1 MKMEQT
7 ECSETLAYKIHTPE
21 NHKKKITFNFKK
33 IKKRERKEKK
43 RKKRKKKKEKERKKR
58 KKERKKE
65 KQKTERIK
73 HSAIMFIAPARWFHI
88 AVGKLTFCSRPSQNI
103 IRCRH
108 A

>member
-65 KQKTERIK
+65 RKTKNRK
-73 HSAIMFIAPARWFHI
+73 N
-88 AVGKLTFCSRPSQNI
+88 KTFCYNVHCTCQMVPHSSW
-103 IRCRH
+103 
-108 A
+108 